1 MRTIVFFIFFFW
13 VVNCS
18 AQSPAITGKTNA
30 ISLELGKTGVIYNL
44 VFDHKLIN
52 KNFGFRLGIGSN
64 LAKYLT
70 AMTVGGGGYYLI
82 GKEKKFLEIGADIQ
96 YLIINEVS
104 DDQKGFALVYPDY
117 SIKTFYTSANIG
129 YKSYGKKT
137 LFRFGV
143 SPGFIKGEFIPGGY
157 LSFGIVF

>member
-18 AQSPAITGKTNA
+18 AQSPAIPGKTNA

-104 DDQKGFALVYPDY
+104 DDQKR
-117 SIKTFYTSANIG
+117 
-129 YKSYGKKT
+129 
-137 LFRFGV
+137 FRTG
-143 SPGFIKGEFIPGGY
+143 IPG
-157 LSFGIVF
+157 LFKKKRFIQALT

>member
-1 MRTIVFFIFFFW
+1 MVIS
-13 VVNCS
+13 S
-18 AQSPAITGKTNA
+18 AQAPAKTNA
-30 ISLELGKTGVIYNL
+30 ISLELGKTGLIYNL
-44 VFDHKLIN
+44 VFDHKFPN
-52 KNFGFRLGIGSN
+52 RNRGFRLGIGSN

-70 AMTVGGGGYYLI
+70 AFTVGGGGYYLI
-82 GKEKKFLEIGADIQ
+82 GREKRFLELGADLQ
-96 YLIINEVS
+96 YLIISEVS

-129 YKSYGKKT
+129 YKSYGKRT
-137 LFRFGV
+137 VLRFGV